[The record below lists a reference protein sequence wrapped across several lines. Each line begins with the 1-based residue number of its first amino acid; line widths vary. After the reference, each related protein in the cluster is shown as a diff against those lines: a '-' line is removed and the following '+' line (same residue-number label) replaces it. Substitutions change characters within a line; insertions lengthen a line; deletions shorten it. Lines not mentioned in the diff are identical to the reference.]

1 MLLKQQLNAVKS
13 RMELQTVVT
22 QMMNTKYMEVKKS
35 TTKKKKYKRIHLYLL
50 FNKAKSGQEKM
61 EINKSASTATHHL
74 TISNVLVT

>member
-13 RMELQTVVT
+13 HMELQTVVT
-22 QMMNTKYMEVKKS
+22 QMMNTKYMEVNKS
-35 TTKKKKYKRIHLYLL
+35 TTTKKYQRIHPYLL